1 MKKLILAALI
11 AASIISCKKNDDD
24 NNNTTATMKVYIT
37 DAPGDYEHIYLDV
50 VEIAVNNGGW
60 QKLTLTQP
68 DTFDILD
75 YTNGNKLLLA
85 DGSINADS
93 TSEIRLVL
101 GSNNTIVLKDGTSH
115 ELKVPSGSS
124 SGLKLKLNN
133 TKTLQPGQ
141 TYYVVMDFD
150 AAKSIV
156 ETGNGKYMLKPVIRC
171 YWEEG
176 MGAAEGYVLPDTS
189 QVFVHAINGTDTLG
203 STISDGTGYYKVTGL
218 PQATYTFLY
227 ESGVKDTTLSGI
239 QVIQNQ
245 TTAIDSLDLN

>member
-1 MKKLILAALI
+1 MKRAFLALLI

-24 NNNTTATMKVYIT
+24 NEGSATMKVYIT

-50 VEIAVNNGGW
+50 QEIAINNGGW
-60 QKLTLTQP
+60 QTIALTQP

-85 DGSINADS
+85 DGDIDAGS

-101 GSNNTIVLKDGTSH
+101 GANNSIVLEDGTTE

-124 SGLKLKLNN
+124 SGFKIKLNT
-133 TKTLQPGQ
+133 TKTTQAGQ
-141 TYYVVMDFD
+141 TYYVVLDFD

-156 ETGNGKYMLKPVIRC
+156 VTGNNKYMLKPVIRG

-189 QVFVHAINGTDTLG
+189 QVFVHAINGTDTIG
-203 STISDGTGYYKVTGL
+203 STISDSTGYYKVTGL
-218 PQATYTFLY
+218 PEATYNFNY
-227 ESGVKDTTLSGI
+227 QGNGNDTLVSGI
-239 QVIQNQ
+239 QVMQNQ
-245 TTAIDSLDLN
+245 TSVIDTIDLN